1 MRLDEPPLNLFTD
14 QNTEKLMETF
24 DWQTWVILPIIIF
37 VARFI
42 DVAIGTVR
50 IIFTS
55 RGKKHLAPILGFVEV
70 FIWVSIIAQ
79 ITRGS
84 NNVVSYFAYAA
95 GFAAGNYLGMYI
107 ENKLAIGTLVI
118 RAIVPED
125 VAASLAAALKEN
137 GFGVT
142 TVSGMG
148 SQGPVKLLYTIVLRK
163 ELPQVAET
171 IKSVSPNAF
180 FTVEELRSAEHGIF
194 HPSAQSATPFGM
206 FAKRK
211 SK

>member
-1 MRLDEPPLNLFTD
+1 
-14 QNTEKLMETF
+14 METF
-24 DWQTWVILPIIIF
+24 DWQTWVILPLF
-37 VARFI
+37 VFIARLI
-42 DVAIGTVR
+42 DVALGTVR

-55 RGKKHLAPILGFVEV
+55 RGKKHLAPLLGFVEV

-79 ITRGS
+79 VTRGS
-84 NNVVSYFAYAA
+84 NNVVAYLAYAA

-107 ENKLAIGTLVI
+107 EDKLAIGTLVV
-118 RAIVPED
+118 RAIVPEE
-125 VAASLAAALKEN
+125 VSTFLAKTLKEN

-142 TVSGMG
+142 IVSGMG
-148 SQGPVKLLYTIVLRK
+148 SQGPVKLIYTVVMRK
-163 ELPQVAET
+163 ELTKVAET
-171 IKSVSPNAF
+171 IKSVHPNAF

-194 HPSAQSATPFGM
+194 HPSAQPIMPFGM

>member
-1 MRLDEPPLNLFTD
+1 
-14 QNTEKLMETF
+14 METF
-24 DWQTWVILPIIIF
+24 DWQTWIILPLF
-37 VARFI
+37 VFIARLI
-42 DVAIGTVR
+42 DVALGTVR

-55 RGKKHLAPILGFVEV
+55 RGKKHLAPLLGFVEV

-84 NNVVSYFAYAA
+84 NNIVAYLAYAA
-95 GFAAGNYLGMYI
+95 GFAAGNYLGMFI
-107 ENKLAIGTLVI
+107 EDKLAIGTLVV
-118 RAIVPED
+118 RAIVPEE
-125 VAASLAAALKEN
+125 VSTSLAKTLKEN

-142 TVSGMG
+142 IVSGMG
-148 SQGPVKLLYTIVLRK
+148 SQGPVKLIYTVVMRK
-163 ELPQVAET
+163 ELTMVAER

-194 HPSAQSATPFGM
+194 HPSAQSTTPFGM
-206 FAKRK
+206 LTKRK

>member
-1 MRLDEPPLNLFTD
+1 
-14 QNTEKLMETF
+14 METF
-24 DWQTWVILPIIIF
+24 DWQTWVILPLLVFI
-37 VARFI
+37 ARLI
-42 DVAIGTVR
+42 DVALGTVR

-55 RGKKHLAPILGFVEV
+55 RGKKHLAPLLGFVEV

-84 NNVVSYFAYAA
+84 NNIVAYLAYAA
-95 GFAAGNYLGMYI
+95 GFAAGNYLGMFI
-107 ENKLAIGTLVI
+107 EDKLAIGTLVV
-118 RAIVPED
+118 RAIVPEE
-125 VAASLAAALKEN
+125 VSTSLAKTLKEH

-142 TVSGMG
+142 IVSGMG
-148 SQGPVKLLYTIVLRK
+148 SQGPVKLIYTVVMRK
-163 ELPQVAET
+163 ELTMVAER

-194 HPSAQSATPFGM
+194 HPSAQSTTPFGM
-206 FAKRK
+206 LTKRK

>member
-1 MRLDEPPLNLFTD
+1 
-14 QNTEKLMETF
+14 METF
-24 DWQTWVILPIIIF
+24 DWQTWVILPLLVFI
-37 VARFI
+37 ARLI
-42 DVAIGTVR
+42 DVALGTVR

-55 RGKKHLAPILGFVEV
+55 RGKKHLAPLLGFVEV

-84 NNVVSYFAYAA
+84 NNIVAYLAYAA
-95 GFAAGNYLGMYI
+95 GFAAGNYLGMFI
-107 ENKLAIGTLVI
+107 EDKLAIGTLVV
-118 RAIVPED
+118 RAIVPEE
-125 VAASLAAALKEN
+125 VSTSLAKTLKEN

-142 TVSGMG
+142 IVSGMG
-148 SQGPVKLLYTIVLRK
+148 SQGPVKLIYTVVMRK
-163 ELPQVAET
+163 ELTMVAER

-194 HPSAQSATPFGM
+194 HPSAQSTTPFGM
-206 FAKRK
+206 LTKRK